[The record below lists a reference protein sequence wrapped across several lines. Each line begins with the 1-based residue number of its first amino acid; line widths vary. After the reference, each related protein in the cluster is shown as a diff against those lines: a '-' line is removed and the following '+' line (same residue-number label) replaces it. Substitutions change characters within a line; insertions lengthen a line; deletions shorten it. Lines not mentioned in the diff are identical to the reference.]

1 MIPITGVEVPI
12 DGYLP
17 VEIPQVVN
25 ISQIETQPEIQ
36 QFNDCSNN
44 EIETLKSVKLKPLL
58 STSPDNIIYASIT
71 EADICKCEPQECQ
84 QSSCCLDCSGRADI
98 CPTVDSAS
106 NFSSTPS
113 LTVNNNDN

>member
-17 VEIPQVVN
+17 VEIPEVVN
-25 ISQIETQPEIQ
+25 ISQIETHPEMQ
-36 QFNDCSNN
+36 QFNNCSNN

-58 STSPDNIIYASIT
+58 STSSDNIIYASIT

-84 QSSCCLDCSGRADI
+84 QNSCCLNCPGQADI
-98 CPTVDSAS
+98 CTTVDNAS
-106 NFSSTPS
+106 NFSTPS
-113 LTVNNNDN
+113 LTANN